1 MNLLIKVKPDDNLF
15 LIKKIILKILKKFN
29 TYSEFR
35 LIKTNVDVD
44 PYNYIII
51 FFGSLDLKSIF
62 ALEIYES
69 LRIYFYIK
77 SSII

>member
-44 PYNYIII
+44 PYN
-51 FFGSLDLKSIF
+51 
-62 ALEIYES
+62 
-69 LRIYFYIK
+69 
-77 SSII
+77 